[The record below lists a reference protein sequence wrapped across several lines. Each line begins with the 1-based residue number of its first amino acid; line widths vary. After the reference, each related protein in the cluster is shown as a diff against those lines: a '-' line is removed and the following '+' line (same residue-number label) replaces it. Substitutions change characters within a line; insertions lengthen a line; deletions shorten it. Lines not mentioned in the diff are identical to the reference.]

1 MKTIVTLVTTVML
14 VAGATGAMASE
25 QGSDEAPGYQL
36 SLQQAARNFGGAHAS
51 ARIRGEVRNSTFNVP
66 TQRDFQLDGR

>member
-25 QGSDEAPGYQL
+25 QGSNEAPGYQL
-36 SLQQAARNFGGAHAS
+36 SLQQAARSFGGAHAS
-51 ARIRGEVRNSTFNVP
+51 VRTGEVRNSMVNVP